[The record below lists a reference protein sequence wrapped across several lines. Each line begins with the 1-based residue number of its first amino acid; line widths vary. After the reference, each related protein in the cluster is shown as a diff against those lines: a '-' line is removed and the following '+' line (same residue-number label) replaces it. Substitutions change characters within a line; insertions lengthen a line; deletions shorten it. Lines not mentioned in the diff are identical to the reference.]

1 MFSKN
6 FVLLYIFFSYCY
18 YCNGNYCER
27 FRESFDSLLYNRVL
41 IGQVIKSLFTRGGIL
56 SCAHRC
62 LSLPSC
68 SSYNYQMSESAHG
81 VCELNGGKEG
91 DQENLVEKAGYVF
104 ARRRKPPRSCKE
116 ARQLI
121 SKPASGYFYIQ
132 DNNCHEFKVYC
143 DFTSEPGWA
152 WTLVMSESLQNVG
165 EPFTRRGL
173 FKNEPMNP
181 DVPNWEAYRLQLDR
195 MKGLRSESTHW
206 RITCSLNLASVV
218 DYRDYVRA
226 KFKDFDLLTHKDGG
240 SKTCELVD
248 YIDVHG
254 HNCKNC
260 TAVWYQ
266 ARDYI
271 LTHKSNETLCDFAGA
286 PGSIQVGV
294 HSEQNF
300 GRYAFYNPNFR
311 CTSNNSATTNYW
323 FGSQV

>member
-1 MFSKN
+1 
-6 FVLLYIFFSYCY
+6 
-18 YCNGNYCER
+18 
-27 FRESFDSLLYNRVL
+27 
-41 IGQVIKSLFTRGGIL
+41 
-56 SCAHRC
+56 
-62 LSLPSC
+62 
-68 SSYNYQMSESAHG
+68 MSE
-81 VCELNGGKEG
+81 
-91 DQENLVEKAGYVF
+91 
-104 ARRRKPPRSCKE
+104 
-116 ARQLI
+116 
-121 SKPASGYFYIQ
+121 
-132 DNNCHEFKVYC
+132 
-143 DFTSEPGWA
+143 T
-152 WTLVMSESLQNVG
+152 LQNVG
-165 EPFTRRGL
+165 RPFTQRGL
-173 FKNEPMNP
+173 FKNEPMSP
-181 DVPNWEAYRLQLDR
+181 DIPNWEAYRLQLDR

-206 RITCSLNLASVV
+206 RITCSFDPASVV

-226 KFKDFDLLTHKDGG
+226 KFTNFDLLTHENKGW
-240 SKTCELVD
+240 KTCELVD

-311 CTSNNSATTNYW
+311 CTSGSSATTNYW

>member
-1 MFSKN
+1 MKWTGGRKRG
-6 FVLLYIFFSYCY
+6 VK
-18 YCNGNYCER
+18 EPK
-27 FRESFDSLLYNRVL
+27 EVFDKLE
-41 IGQVIKSLFTRGGIL
+41 IG
-56 SCAHRC
+56 
-62 LSLPSC
+62 
-68 SSYNYQMSESAHG
+68 
-81 VCELNGGKEG
+81 
-91 DQENLVEKAGYVF
+91 LVR
-104 ARRRKPPRSCKE
+104 ARRSLTLLRSFSFSQPPRSCKE

-132 DNNCHEFKVYC
+132 DNSCDKFKVYC

-152 WTLVMSESLQNVG
+152 WTLVMSESLQNVQK
-165 EPFTRRGL
+165 PFTQRGL

-206 RITCSLNLASVV
+206 RITCSFDPASVV

-226 KFKDFDLLTHKDGG
+226 KFTNFDLLTHENKGW
-240 SKTCELVD
+240 KTCELVD

-266 ARDYI
+266 SAQYI
-271 LTHKSNETLCDFAGA
+271 LTHKSNESLCEFGSA
-286 PGSIQVGV
+286 PGSIQVDGV

-300 GRYAFYNPNFR
+300 GRYVYYNRNFR
-311 CTSNNSATTNYW
+311 CTSNNSSTTNYW
-323 FGSQV
+323 FGSQVWSLSHCSGEKKNM

>member
-1 MFSKN
+1 
-6 FVLLYIFFSYCY
+6 
-18 YCNGNYCER
+18 
-27 FRESFDSLLYNRVL
+27 YNRVL

-68 SSYNYQMSESAHG
+68 SSYNYQMSESDYG
-81 VCELNGGKEG
+81 NCELNGGKEG
-91 DQENLVEKAGYVF
+91 DQENLVERAGYVF
-104 ARRRKPPRSCKE
+104 ARQRKPPRSCKE
-116 ARQLI
+116 ARQQI
-121 SKPASGYFYIQ
+121 SKPVSGFFCIQ
-132 DNNCHEFKVYC
+132 DNNGDMFKVYC

-152 WTLVMSESLQNVG
+152 WTLVMSETLQNVG
-165 EPFTRRGL
+165 KPFTQRGL
-173 FKNEPMNP
+173 FTNEPMSSE
-181 DVPNWEAYRLQLDR
+181 VPNWEAYRLQLDR

-206 RITCSLNLASVV
+206 RITCSFDPASVF

-226 KFKDFDLLTHKDGG
+226 KFTNFDLLTHRDRGR
-240 SKTCELVD
+240 KTCKLVD

-266 ARDYI
+266 AGEFI
-271 LTHKSNETLCDFAGA
+271 LTHKSNESLCEFGSA
-286 PGSIQVGV
+286 PGSIQVHGTY
-294 HSEQNF
+294 SEQNF

-311 CTSNNSATTNYW
+311 CTSNSSATTNYW